1 MAKAQRIP
9 IAWMKV
15 YDACGN
21 YLASCVEPEGA
32 AALVALSG
40 EGATIRNGHAKKNA
54 VWVEGSEAQTA
65 AESYDFVAITI
76 HDRTTATTIEA
87 AHES

>member
-1 MAKAQRIP
+1 
-9 IAWMKV
+9 MKV
-15 YDACGN
+15 YDRHGN

-40 EGATIRNGHAKKNA
+40 EGATIGNGHAKKNA
-54 VWVEGSEAQTA
+54 VWAEGGKSQPA

-76 HDRTTATTIEA
+76 HNRTTATAIDA